1 MQVVVPFWAHA
12 AQGHISNRCAALK
25 PADPL
30 PINAR
35 GDRSARHRKGMEAGT
50 AEKKIAILERGLEHH
65 PGSEEL
71 LLALLNV
78 VSRAHVRVFGMHGWP
93 GPTHGVHPVMMRA

>member
-1 MQVVVPFWAHA
+1 MH
-12 AQGHISNRCAALK
+12 
-25 PADPL
+25 
-30 PINAR
+30 
-35 GDRSARHRKGMEAGT
+35 RSARHRKGMEAGT

-78 VSRAHVRVFGMHGWP
+78 VRALSGQGP
-93 GPTHGVHPVMMRA
+93 GCRTAAMLEGTS

>member
-1 MQVVVPFWAHA
+1 
-12 AQGHISNRCAALK
+12 
-25 PADPL
+25 
-30 PINAR
+30 
-35 GDRSARHRKGMEAGT
+35 MEAGT

-78 VSRAHVRVFGMHGWP
+78 VRALSGQVKEFAQPPLSDVATRSR
-93 GPTHGVHPVMMRA
+93 